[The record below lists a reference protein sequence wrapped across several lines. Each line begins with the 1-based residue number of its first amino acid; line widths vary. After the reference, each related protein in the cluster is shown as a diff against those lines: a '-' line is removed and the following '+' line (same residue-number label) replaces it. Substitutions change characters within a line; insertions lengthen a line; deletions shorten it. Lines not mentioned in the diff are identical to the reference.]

1 MGCCFGKEDSNAEQ
15 QSDERKPLLDPT
27 STFPN
32 RRPSSSDFPS
42 RNLPA
47 AVTSQ
52 QQDEHSHM
60 NRILVT
66 TAHNIID
73 VCAVESQGVEQHEYM
88 DRARQYSSR
97 LSMRP
102 PQQPTRPSL
111 PALTS
116 QPLQVLSSRPVPPAD
131 IQLVCRIA
139 SLAAQARAQLCV
151 ASSDELVVP
160 FARA

>member
-66 TAHNIID
+66 TAH
-73 VCAVESQGVEQHEYM
+73 
-88 DRARQYSSR
+88 SR

>member
-1 MGCCFGKEDSNAEQ
+1 MLHEEEASLIAAHIGGCCVPSMYFFSFVSRSNTKYNY
-15 QSDERKPLLDPT
+15 SLKNFLFVFIPGML
-27 STFPN
+27 
-32 RRPSSSDFPS
+32 
-42 RNLPA
+42 
-47 AVTSQ
+47 V
-52 QQDEHSHM
+52 HS
-60 NRILVT
+60 
-66 TAHNIID
+66 NIID

-88 DRARQYSSR
+88 DRARQYR
-97 LSMRP
+97 LL
-102 PQQPTRPSL
+102 QLTIGLFRPSL

-116 QPLQVLSSRPVPPAD
+116 QPLQVLGSRPVPLAD